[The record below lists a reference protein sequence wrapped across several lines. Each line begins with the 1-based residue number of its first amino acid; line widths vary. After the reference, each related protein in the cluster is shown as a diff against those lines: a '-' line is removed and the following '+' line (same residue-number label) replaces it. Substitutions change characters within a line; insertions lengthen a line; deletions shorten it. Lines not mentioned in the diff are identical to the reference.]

1 MKKKI
6 LLTALMVVAFIF
18 AFVVSAF
25 AEDIVVSR
33 TESEEYGTVIQ
44 LSADPGLDNAS
55 QYASTLKKINDSGD
69 STQDYAI
76 LTDSTYYYVF
86 PSSYIVWEW
95 DDKNAGRFEIY
106 AGTEEKPGLAQ
117 ALAEFNSAMG
127 TDYYDDYVVVQ
138 TGAKKR
144 ISEIVRFEF
153 PSDVTNAHQD
163 YCCMRY
169 YPYLVEVRFNHP
181 FDVQPAANLF
191 QGSAALKTVIGFETV
206 LNYENSKSLFTACS
220 ALEYIKLPVNTTKI
234 TSGTFSGC
242 KKVQIANLSE
252 LKNLTTIGS
261 GAFKDTETLVFT
273 LPDTITTIESEAF
286 RSAFKKGGSFTIN
299 PTSNLQTI
307 GTDAFNDCS
316 KLGNIYIPST
326 VTTLEVGAFRKVAF
340 KTIENFENCQITV
353 LNDYVF
359 DSAWALTSIKLPKTL
374 TTIGNAFNAN
384 SSLKV
389 VYIPSTVTSVADT
402 FTGDQPTNVVYVFT
416 GKDTSV
422 FENCSRFT
430 GANVIAG
437 KDYNP
442 STSYTGINLVV
453 GYSDCVVY
461 NGGVHGA
468 EVNSFEITSYLEP
481 IKLTSNCSVC
491 DFVLEANGQ
500 IPALFET
507 LGYSAPENGIGGISI
522 GYRVNSEA
530 IEEYEE
536 KSGKTVNY
544 GLFVGVKDVIGT
556 GDILN
561 ENGEANQGVVKV
573 AMPKENF
580 LVFSVKIVGFGE
592 NQKDTQFAFGA
603 YVIAEKNGTK
613 EIGYMQEGTKKE
625 NDRYVFTSFN
635 EVVAL
640 VKSKEQ

>member
-55 QYASTLKKINDSGD
+55 QYVSTLKKINDAGTDKDALS
-69 STQDYAI
+69 I
-76 LTDSTYYYVF
+76 LTDGTYFYVF
-86 PSSYIVWEW
+86 PTTYINIERADGWL
-95 DDKNAGRFEIY
+95 DIY
-106 AGTEEKPGLAQ
+106 AGTTDNPGLAQ
-117 ALAEFNSAMG
+117 AMAEFNSAML
-127 TDYYDDYVVVQ
+127 TNYYDDYVINGSGTDRRLLEV
-138 TGAKKR
+138 
-144 ISEIVRFEF
+144 VRFSF
-153 PSDVTNAHQD
+153 PTEVTTMRDN
-163 YCCMRY
+163 YCCIRK
-169 YPYLVEVRFNHP
+169 YPKLVELRFKQAIDLSSGGDT
-181 FDVQPAANLF
+181 FK
-191 QGSAALKTVIGFETV
+191 GCTALKTVVGFENMDPTKIKATV
-206 LNYENSKSLFTACS
+206 FTGCS
-220 ALEYIKLPVNTTKI
+220 NLESVKLPTNI
-234 TSGTFSGC
+234 TRIPNSMFSGC
-242 KKVQIANLSE
+242 GKLTITNLSE
-252 LKNLTTIGS
+252 CTQLTTIGS
-261 GAFKDTETLVFT
+261 SAFKDSSYLTFT
-273 LPDTITTIESEAF
+273 LPDSVTTIESYAF
-286 RSAFKKGGSFTIN
+286 QSAFKTGGSLTIN

-307 GTDAFNDCS
+307 GDGAFQDCRTLS
-316 KLGNIYIPST
+316 SIYIPST
-326 VTTLEVGAFRKVAF
+326 VTSIGSNAFRQNYAL
-340 KTIENFENCQITV
+340 TELRNFENCQITEIKS
-353 LNDYVF
+353 DTFAYA
-359 DSAWALTSIKLPKTL
+359 SALTVLKLPRTV
-374 TTIGNAFNAN
+374 TTINSAFVDNN
-384 SSLKV
+384 NLTL
-389 VYIPSTVTSVADT
+389 VYIPDTVTSIADT
-402 FTGDQPTNVVYVFT
+402 FTGGKPTNAVYIYT
-416 GKDTSV
+416 GKN
-422 FENCSRFT
+422 ENIFANCTKFA

-437 KDYNP
+437 KDYDP
-442 STSYTGINLVV
+442 SAKYTGINLVI
-453 GYSDCVVY
+453 GYSNCEVY

-500 IPALFET
+500 IPALFEC

-530 IEEYEE
+530 IEEYET

-556 GDILN
+556 GDILD
-561 ENGEANQGVVKV
+561 ENGDATQGVVKV
-573 AMPKENF
+573 AMPEENF

>member
-76 LTDSTYYYVF
+76 LTDGTYYYVF
-86 PSSYIVWEW
+86 PSSYIVLER
-95 DDKNAGRFEIY
+95 DDGKFELY
-106 AGTEEKPGLAQ
+106 ADALAQ
-117 ALAEFNSAMG
+117 AMAEFNDNLTTTYYEGYSVTG
-127 TDYYDDYVVVQ
+127 TYA
-138 TGAKKR
+138 GRRLEA
-144 ISEIVRFEF
+144 IVRFEF
-153 PSDVTNAHQD
+153 PSDVTFAHQD
-163 YCCMRY
+163 WCCMRS
-169 YPYLVEVRFNHP
+169 YPKLTEVRVNHP
-181 FDVQPAANLF
+181 IDFSSAEKMFQSNNALLTVDLKEATGLAPSMFYSCKYLQSVNLPTDIVKIPNSMF
-191 QGSAALKTVIGFETV
+191 FGVGS
-206 LNYENSKSLFTACS
+206 
-220 ALEYIKLPVNTTKI
+220 
-234 TSGTFSGC
+234 SGTGFT
-242 KKVQIANLSE
+242 IPNLLE
-252 LKNLTTIGS
+252 CTQLTTIGQ
-261 GAFKDTETLVFT
+261 GAFRDSGKITISI
-273 LPDTITTIESEAF
+273 PDSVTTIESEAF
-286 RSAFKKGGSFTIN
+286 RAGCKTGSVTISN
-299 PTSNLQTI
+299 TSKLETI
-307 GTDAFNDCS
+307 GSYAFLSCVAI
-316 KLGNIYIPST
+316 KTIYIPST
-326 VTTLEVGAFRKVAF
+326 VTSIGEYAFSGTGIHTF
-340 KTIENFENCQITV
+340 ENFENCQITTIE
-353 LNDYVF
+353 NNTF
-359 DSAWALTSIKLPKTL
+359 EGLTSLKTITIPKTVTKIENAFLGNKNLKTVYIPKTL
-374 TTIGNAFNAN
+374 TSID
-384 SSLKV
+384 
-389 VYIPSTVTSVADT
+389 DT
-402 FTGDQPTNVVYVFT
+402 FVKSAWEAAPTNIVFVFT

-422 FENCSRFT
+422 FANCSIFT

-481 IKLTSNCSVC
+481 IKLTSNCAIC
-491 DFVLEANGQ
+491 DMVVEANGQ
-500 IPALFET
+500 IPALFES

-536 KSGKTVNY
+536 KSGKKINY
-544 GLFVGVKDVIGT
+544 GLFVGVKDIIGT
-556 GDILN
+556 GNILD
-561 ENGEANQGVVKV
+561 ENGDATQGVVKV

-635 EVVAL
+635 EVVAF